1 LKDQESVMQLQTFD
15 RCWIMVVADDLATR
29 EVLMDV
35 LNIADFP
42 TVGVATARE
51 AAEWLKSADPD
62 PMLLVLEGEQNVLD
76 GVQLRD
82 LQQPN
87 PRQRQ
92 IHVVVLAPPDENP
105 TLHRDA
111 IPEAI
116 TMLPKPINLDGI
128 VALATQH
135 CVQKRR

>member
-1 LKDQESVMQLQTFD
+1 MQLQTFD

-29 EVLMDV
+29 QVLMDV

-42 TVGVATARE
+42 TIGVATARE
-51 AAEWLKSADPD
+51 AAAWLKSADPD
-62 PMLLVLEGEQNVLD
+62 PTLLVLEGEQNVLD

-82 LQQPN
+82 LQQPH

-92 IHVVVLAPPDENP
+92 IHVVVLAPPGENP
-105 TLHRDA
+105 TLHRDT
-111 IPEAI
+111 IPEAV
-116 TMLPKPINLDGI
+116 TVLPKPIDLDRV
-128 VALATQH
+128 VALAAQH

>member
-1 LKDQESVMQLQTFD
+1 MQLQTFG

-29 EVLMDV
+29 ELLMDV

-42 TVGVATARE
+42 TIGVATAHE

-62 PMLLVLEGEQNVLD
+62 PTLLVLEDEQNVLD
-76 GVQLRD
+76 GVRLRD
-82 LQQPN
+82 LQQPD

-92 IHVVVLAPPDENP
+92 IHVVVLASPGENP
-105 TLHRDA
+105 TQHRDA
-111 IPEAI
+111 IPAQL
-116 TMLPKPINLDGI
+116 TVLRKPIDFDRL
-128 VALATQH
+128 VAIATQH